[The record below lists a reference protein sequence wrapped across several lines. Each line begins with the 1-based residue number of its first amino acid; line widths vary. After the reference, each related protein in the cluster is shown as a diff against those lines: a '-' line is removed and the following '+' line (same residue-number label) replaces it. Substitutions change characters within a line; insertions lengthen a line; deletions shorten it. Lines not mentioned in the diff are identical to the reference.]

1 MTPEGKVSRGR
12 DLALVDPGCLN
23 GMNGVL
29 ILGSIEL
36 WEQFNS
42 ANGAGCSNSEF
53 KVFQMLEMPDIVI
66 IGSVKFDSLLLVK
79 AKSITDLPLEEW
91 FLLVENISWG
101 DLHLQNYLAIHT
113 KQTDSLATD
122 SSAPQQAETTNKA
135 SDVTQQQVVMSRE
148 KSANSSEK
156 ENRDP
161 NASGRFKMGNVGKPA
176 STFIDE
182 NTAKSTKKA
191 NATVVNLFKNFMASI
206 HPEVIKNIE
215 TIPVGDL
222 PNLLNE
228 FFMVI
233 SKEDGEEY
241 NASTL
246 ESYYQAMTRVI
257 LDLRKINIKLEP
269 AFSELRKVLSRRQ
282 KLSCEN
288 GEIPG
293 KHKSQAIA
301 APVLAE
307 CWVQGAFGTENP
319 RALVATVLLHTQS
332 SFGTR
337 GKSELWNM
345 NNADIVLGPERYL
358 KKVFFSSSFPMILF
372 EGAMACLNSC
382 H

>member
-1 MTPEGKVSRGR
+1 MK
-12 DLALVDPGCLN
+12 
-23 GMNGVL
+23 
-29 ILGSIEL
+29 
-36 WEQFNS
+36 
-42 ANGAGCSNSEF
+42 
-53 KVFQMLEMPDIVI
+53 MLEMPDIVI
-66 IGSVKFDSLLLVK
+66 IGSVKSKPKVSQTFLWRNGSCWL
-79 AKSITDLPLEEW
+79 KSW
-91 FLLVENISWG
+91 C

-113 KQTDSLATD
+113 KQTDSLATA
-122 SSAPQQAETTNKA
+122 SSAPLQVETTSKA
-135 SDVTQQQVVMSRE
+135 SNVIQQDVVVSRQ

-206 HPEVIKNIE
+206 HPEVIESIE
-215 TIPVGDL
+215 TILVEDL

-269 AFSELRKVLSRRQ
+269 AFSELRKILSRRQ
-282 KLSCEN
+282 KLSCED
-288 GEIPG
+288 GQIPG
-293 KHKSQAIA
+293 KHKAQAIA

-307 CWVQGAFGTENP
+307 CWAQGAFGTENP

-345 NNADIVLGPERYL
+345 NNADIVLGTERYL
-358 KKVFFSSSFPMILF
+358 KI
-372 EGAMACLNSC
+372 
-382 H
+382 

>member
-1 MTPEGKVSRGR
+1 
-12 DLALVDPGCLN
+12 
-23 GMNGVL
+23 MNGVL
-29 ILGSIEL
+29 ILSSIEL

-42 ANGAGCSNSEF
+42 TNGASCSNSEF
-53 KVFQMLEMPDIVI
+53 KVFKMLEIPDIVV

-91 FLLVENISWG
+91 FLLVEKISWG
-101 DLHLQNYLAIHT
+101 YLHLQNYLAIHT
-113 KQTDSLATD
+113 KQTDSLATA
-122 SSAPQQAETTNKA
+122 SSAPLQVETTSKA
-135 SDVTQQQVVMSRE
+135 SNVIQQDVVVSRQ

-206 HPEVIKNIE
+206 HPEVSENIE

-269 AFSELRKVLSRRQ
+269 AFSELRKILSRRQ
-282 KLSCEN
+282 KLSCED
-288 GEIPG
+288 GQIPG
-293 KHKSQAIA
+293 KHKAQAIHSCSG
-301 APVLAE
+301 PGGVL
-307 CWVQGAFGTENP
+307 
-319 RALVATVLLHTQS
+319 
-332 SFGTR
+332 GTR
-337 GKSELWNM
+337 GLRHRESQG
-345 NNADIVLGPERYL
+345 LGRNSPLAYPE
-358 KKVFFSSSFPMILF
+358 
-372 EGAMACLNSC
+372 
-382 H
+382 